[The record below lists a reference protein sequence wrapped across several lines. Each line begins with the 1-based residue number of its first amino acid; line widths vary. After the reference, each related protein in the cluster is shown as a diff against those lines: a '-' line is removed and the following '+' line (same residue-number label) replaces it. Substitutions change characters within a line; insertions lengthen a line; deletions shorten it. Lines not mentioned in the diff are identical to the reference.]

1 MKKRSVAW
9 CAGVLMS
16 VASLVSA
23 EAAGPLVP
31 RGVLSSSVL
40 GSRAH
45 DLVLND
51 AGNLAYVATDLGLRI
66 VDIHDPDAPT
76 LHGSLNL
83 GGRSLGIALKGS
95 HVFVAAMGA
104 DLKVVNVANPSAP
117 ALVAS
122 KAIAGNVWDV
132 AIKDDVA
139 YVSTFSGQVYLFDIS
154 SLPNLPQ
161 IDVLGLPAWS
171 SAGQDATN
179 LAKLSNYITT
189 GNAKVAGVAVA
200 GNNMFAVDWNYGR
213 KYHYDVT
220 DARNPIFR
228 GTHYAPFLLR
238 IEGDADGSAVYS
250 LGAYGGTS
258 GIYSL
263 VIAPL
268 PPSTPPFAA
277 YSTRS
282 ATCGA
287 ICDYFK
293 SPNTD
298 FGGLTVSSNG
308 RYVVYIAGKGTGEV
322 RVLDVTNPADIQ
334 SHPTND
340 AEPIGAHGS
349 RTGESMGVQ
358 TRGDFVYT
366 ASGLVGLQIFS
377 YDGLSD

>member
-1 MKKRSVAW
+1 MTSRSVAW
-9 CAGVLMS
+9 FAGVLML

-23 EAAGPLVP
+23 EAQGPLA
-31 RGVLSSSVL
+31 LEASLNL

-51 AGNLAYVATDLGLRI
+51 EGNLAYVATDLGLRI
-66 VDIHDPDAPT
+66 VDISNPNAPT
-76 LHGSLNL
+76 LVGSLNL
-83 GGRSLGIALKGS
+83 GGRSLGIARIGS
-95 HVFVAAMGA
+95 FVFVAAMGA
-104 DLKVVNVANPSAP
+104 DLKVVDVASPSAP
-117 ALVAS
+117 ALVFS
-122 KAIAGNVWDV
+122 KAIAGNAWDV
-132 AIKDDVA
+132 AIKDGIA
-139 YVSTFSGQVYLFDIS
+139 YVSTFSGQVYLFE
-154 SLPNLPQ
+154 LAPNLPQ

-189 GNAKVAGVAVA
+189 GNAKVAGVSVS
-200 GNNMFAVDWNYGR
+200 GNNLFAVDWNYGR

-238 IEGDADGSAVYS
+238 IEGDAEGSAVYS
-250 LGAYGGTS
+250 LSAYGGTS

-263 VIAPL
+263 AIAPL

-298 FGGLTVSSNG
+298 FGGLTVTSNS
-308 RYVVYIAGKGTGEV
+308 RYVVYIAGKGTGV
-322 RVLDVTNPADIQ
+322 VQVLDVSDPANILNAG
-334 SHPTND
+334 SL
-340 AEPIGAHGS
+340 PIGAHGS

-358 TRGDFVYT
+358 TRGDFIYT
-366 ASGLVGLQIFS
+366 AAGLVGLQVFS
-377 YDGLSD
+377 FLGLSN